1 MDSFLKPTFVN
12 NISESEEIKSTPV
25 KMNANSINTDDMN
38 LNVMS
43 QINNLQKFKQ
53 NYYSERSY
61 NHNWDNPLF
70 INRNR

>member
-12 NISESEEIKSTPV
+12 NISESEEIKSTTV

-43 QINNLQKFKQ
+43 QINNLQKFIESK
-53 NYYSERSY
+53 
-61 NHNWDNPLF
+61 
-70 INRNR
+70 